1 MAGPSQTGARALAW
15 LLAGLAVTVAAGCS
29 EPGDDRVEVV
39 DGTLPPTTTSSP
51 TTAPATTGPPGD
63 TTTSLGPPT
72 LDDTSPVS
80 TAGVGEVD
88 FGLTRAEAE
97 QAAGSRLVALD
108 GQDPA
113 GPCWRGA
120 LESGPLGLTFTVVDG
135 VVQRL
140 DVDDG
145 PLATVSGAG
154 IGDTADQLRELF
166 GERLEE
172 GPDPDGSGTTLTY
185 VPQDASDA
193 GTRIIFSVEAE
204 VVTSLRAGQ
213 LPVVATGC

>member
-1 MAGPSQTGARALAW
+1 MLVALA
-15 LLAGLAVTVAAGCS
+15 VAAAPGCTDP
-29 EPGDDRVEVV
+29 EPDRVEIVE
-39 DGTLPPTTTSSP
+39 GTLPQTTTEP
-51 TTAPATTGPPGD
+51 PATGPATTGPPGD
-63 TTTSLGPPT
+63 TTTTSLGPPT
-72 LDDTSPVS
+72 LDESSPVS

-88 FGLTRAEAE
+88 FGMTAAEAE
-97 QAAGSRLVALD
+97 RAAGSRLVAQE

-113 GPCWRGA
+113 GTCWGGA
-120 LESGPLGLTFTVVDG
+120 LESGPPGLTFTVVDG

-145 PLATVSGAG
+145 PLSTVSGAG

-172 GPDPDGSGTTLTY
+172 GPDPDGSGTVLTY
-185 VPQDASDA
+185 VPQDAGDA
-193 GTRIIFSVEAE
+193 GTRIIFTVEAE